1 MSKFTNQDKVNM
13 YFMWG
18 KSHLSPR
25 EIHEKD
31 GIDLST
37 VYYIIRLAETHGVDV
52 LKKSYTKYTNKKVS
66 CC

>member
-1 MSKFTNQDKVNM
+1 MSKFTNQDKFNM

-25 EIHEKD
+25 GINEKY

-37 VYYIIRLAETHGVDV
+37 IYYIMRLAEMHGVDV
-52 LKKSYTKYTNKKVS
+52 
-66 CC
+66 